1 MASLTNLR
9 MKSTS
14 APNEFECPITHQIM
28 MDPVTADDGHSY
40 EREAIEQWFR
50 EHHNRSPITNEAI
63 STNLIDNHA
72 LRNVIQDWQ
81 ETKRKYEMNAGALA
95 GRLCN
100 ASTKEKAMDYIRRIS
115 ELIENSNCVVDDMFL
130 NICRKATVFDETI
143 LADGVQATLTALV
156 AQCEHKIHEQEVSM
170 LLYNASVEGDVSK
183 VTEILNREGVDVNS
197 INRNDKGQTALIVA
211 SRHGHLSVVEVLL
224 KANGIRVNQGA
235 NGGFTAV
242 FIASQEG
249 HLEVVEVLLSKSD
262 IDVNKPNKNGC
273 TPLWMAA
280 QKGHVQIVQTL
291 LTRDDIDVNKPEE
304 DGCTPLWMAAQEGH
318 VQIVQT
324 FLTRDDIDANKQN
337 NRDATPLFIASI
349 NGKVEVVRLLLAQPN
364 ININKNPDGYSALWM
379 AAQQGHVQIV
389 QTLLTRDDIDVNK
402 PRTTDGST
410 PLYMAAQEG
419 HVQIVQT
426 LLTTDNIDVN
436 KHNKNNQT
444 PINIAS
450 LNGHVEVVR
459 LLLSQPNIDLNK
471 KDDWNDSPL
480 GGAKNNNHT
489 EVVQLLTGAGAQ

>member
-63 STNLIDNHA
+63 STNLVDNHA

-143 LADGVQATLTALV
+143 LADGVQATLAALV

-235 NGGFTAV
+235 SGGFTAL

-262 IDVNKPNKNGC
+262 IDVNKPDEDGCTPLLIASFKGHVEIVQTLLTRDDIDVNKSSEENGITPLWVASAECHPECVKALLANKNIDVNKPHNDGRTPLWKASAKGHVEIVQSLLTRDDIDVNKPKKNGC
-273 TPLWMAA
+273 TPLYMAAQKGHFEIVQTLLTRDDIDVNKPTNTGCTPLFMAA

-291 LTRDDIDVNKPEE
+291 LTRDDIDVNKPTK
-304 DGCTPLWMAAQEGH
+304 DGVSPFFVASQQDH
-318 VQIVQT
+318 VEIVT
-324 FLTRDDIDANKQN
+324 
-337 NRDATPLFIASI
+337 
-349 NGKVEVVRLLLAQPN
+349 LLLSLP
-364 ININKNPDGYSALWM
+364 
-379 AAQQGHVQIV
+379 
-389 QTLLTRDDIDVNK
+389 
-402 PRTTDGST
+402 
-410 PLYMAAQEG
+410 
-419 HVQIVQT
+419 
-426 LLTTDNIDVN
+426 NIDVN
-436 KHNKNNQT
+436 QSM
-444 PINIAS
+444 P
-450 LNGHVEVVR
+450 NGA
-459 LLLSQPNIDLNK
+459 
-471 KDDWNDSPL
+471 SPL
-480 GGAKNNNHT
+480 IISQT
-489 EVVQLLTGAGAQ
+489 TSIPL